1 MPAIRLALLL
11 SALLPAAF
19 AHAQSGGNT
28 LFAAGFDGPA
38 EGPYSDRDAARFL
51 TQATYGPTLAEI
63 NRLRAIGY
71 HAWLDEQFTAA
82 QTLHLPLV
90 DQRIAQQGVDNV
102 WQGERHE
109 EWVRVAMLAGDQLR
123 QRVAFALSQV
133 LVVSDQNG
141 ALEGNPTT
149 LANYYDILVR
159 NAFGNYR
166 TLLQEVTLHPAMG
179 MYLSAF
185 KNRKSNQLG
194 TIRPD
199 ENYAREI
206 MQLFSV
212 GLVMLNPDG
221 TPVDG
226 DPGTPGVQPVP
237 TYDQN
242 TIRGLAAVFT
252 GWNLSTCR
260 PSLPSWNTNTDT
272 PTTINEYANWWE
284 WEYCPNDPTI
294 DDGNPNNDVHW
305 KLALGYRTPMVA
317 WNSYHQS
324 VGAKQL
330 LRYPGVARGRV
341 DANGVLAS
349 GGTAAQNL
357 GEALDNV
364 FHHPNVGPFLA
375 RLLIQRLVTSNP
387 TPGYVQ
393 RVAAVFADDN
403 GAAAGGVR
411 GNLREVVRA
420 ILMDPEARYPTT
432 QACLGPASGCVGKLR
447 EPLLRLTQLFR
458 GLSAQPTH
466 PAGYWTEGYVEY
478 WLGQAALR
486 SPTVFNF
493 YLPSYALPGPEIA
506 GRGLVSPEFQITVD
520 TYITRISDGFAG
532 KIMWTWAGNPGL
544 PTSGSWRPVVV
555 SLDRDMAIAHL
566 PVDLVDRY
574 DLLFAGGRMSNA
586 VRQLIVNH
594 VANEPFYGWRPESET
609 RRIRVQ
615 DALWLTLTAPDHVV
629 EK

>member
-1 MPAIRLALLL
+1 MRAHRLLTVLACLLL
-11 SALLPAAF
+11 PCLVQ
-19 AHAQSGGNT
+19 AQSGGNT
-28 LFAAGFDGPA
+28 LFSAGFDGPP
-38 EGPYSDRDAARFL
+38 EGPYSDREAARFL

-63 NRLRAIGY
+63 TRLRSIGY
-71 HAWLDEQFTAA
+71 NAWLTEQFAA
-82 QTLHLPLV
+82 TQTLHLPLI

-109 EWVRVAMLAGDQLR
+109 EWVRVAMLSNDQLR
-123 QRVAFALSQV
+123 QRVAFALSQI
-133 LVVSDQNG
+133 LVISDQNG
-141 ALEGNPTT
+141 ALEGNPNT

-185 KNRKSNQLG
+185 KNRKSNQIG

-206 MQLFSV
+206 KQLFSV

-221 TPVDG
+221 TPIDG
-226 DPGTPGVQPVP
+226 DPVAAGVQTVP
-237 TYDQN
+237 AYDQD
-242 TIRGLAAVFT
+242 TIRGFAAVFS

-272 PTTINEYANWWE
+272 PTTINEYSNWWE
-284 WEYCPNDPTI
+284 WEYCPSDPTI
-294 DDGNPNNDVHW
+294 DDGNPNNDVNW
-305 KLALGYRTPMVA
+305 KLAQGYRTPMVA

-330 LRYPGVARGRV
+330 LRYTGAARGRV

-349 GGTAAQNL
+349 GGTAVQNL
-357 GEALDNV
+357 GEALDNI
-364 FHHPNVGPFLA
+364 FNHPNVGPFLA

-403 GAAAGGVR
+403 GAAAGGTR

-420 ILMDPEARYPTT
+420 ILMDSEARYPMTG
-432 QACLGPASGCVGKLR
+432 ACTGPATGCIGKVR

-458 GLSAQPTH
+458 ALSAQPTH
-466 PAGYWTEGYVEY
+466 PSGYWTEGYVEG
-478 WLGQAALR
+478 WLGQAAMK

-493 YLPSYALPGPEIA
+493 YLPSYALPGPEVA

-520 TYITRISDGFAG
+520 TYITRISSEFGG

-544 PTSGSWRPVVV
+544 PTSGGWRPVVV
-555 SLDRDMAIAHL
+555 SLDRDATIAHL
-566 PVDLVDRY
+566 PADLVDRY
-574 DLLFAGGRMSNA
+574 DLLFTGGRMSA
-586 VRQLIVNH
+586 PVRQAIVNH
-594 VANEPFYGWRPESET
+594 VTNVTFEPWRPEAET

-615 DALWLTLTAPDHVV
+615 DALWLTLVSPDHVV